1 MIKAL
6 FFDIDGTWVSFNT
19 HKIAQSTID
28 GLNIAKERSIKI
40 FISTGRPLSFIN
52 NLEDIEHLVDGYIT
66 TNGSY
71 NFMGKSVISMH
82 SIPKEEV
89 LTLVDY
95 LNKHEYPAI
104 LVGTDNTAVINH
116 KPIVDRIVIDTLNIT
131 NIDFSITAETVLQ
144 QDILQI
150 TPFIT
155 QEQQDIIM
163 PQIPHCASERW
174 HPEFIDTVNKQAS
187 KGKALSDIVAYNDL
201 LISETMAF
209 GDGGNDI
216 SMLLKAG
223 VGVAMGNANDNV
235 KAMANYVTSSAD
247 DDGIYKALKHFEV
260 I

>member
-6 FFDIDGTWVSFNT
+6 FFDIDGTLVSFNT
-19 HKIAQSTID
+19 HKVAQSTIN
-28 GLNIAKERSIKI
+28 GLNIAKERGIKI

-52 NLEDIEHLVDGYIT
+52 NLEDIEHLIDGYIT

-131 NIDFSITAETVLQ
+131 NIDFSITAKTVLQ

-223 VGVAMGNANDNV
+223 IGVAMGNANDNV

>member
-6 FFDIDGTWVSFNT
+6 FFDIDGTLVSFNT
-19 HKIAQSTID
+19 HKVAQSTIE
-28 GLNIAKERSIKI
+28 GLNIAKERGIKI

-52 NLEDIEHLVDGYIT
+52 NLEDIEHLIDGYIT

-89 LTLVDY
+89 L
-95 LNKHEYPAI
+95 
-104 LVGTDNTAVINH
+104 GTDNTAVINH

-131 NIDFSITAETVLQ
+131 NIDYSITAETVLQ

>member
-6 FFDIDGTWVSFNT
+6 FFDIDGTLVSFNT
-19 HKIAQSTID
+19 HKVAQSTIE
-28 GLNIAKERSIKI
+28 GLNIAKERGIKI

-52 NLEDIEHLVDGYIT
+52 NLEDIEHLIDGYIT

-95 LNKHEYPAI
+95 LNKHENPAI

>member
-6 FFDIDGTWVSFNT
+6 FFDIDGTLVSFNT
-19 HKIAQSTID
+19 HKVAQSTIE
-28 GLNIAKERSIKI
+28 GLNIAKERGIKI

-52 NLEDIEHLVDGYIT
+52 NLEDIEHLIDGYIT

-71 NFMGKSVISMH
+71 NFMGRSVISMH

>member
-6 FFDIDGTWVSFNT
+6 FFDIDGTLVSFNT

-28 GLNIAKERSIKI
+28 GLNIAKERGIKI

-52 NLEDIEHLVDGYIT
+52 NLGDIEHLIDGYIT

-82 SIPKEEV
+82 SIPQEEV

-144 QDILQI
+144 QDMLQI

-163 PQIPHCASERW
+163 PQIPHCTSERW

-247 DDGIYKALKHFEV
+247 NDGIYKALKHFEV

>member
-6 FFDIDGTWVSFNT
+6 FFDIDGTLVSFNT
-19 HKIAQSTID
+19 HKVAQSTIE
-28 GLNIAKERSIKI
+28 GLNIAKERGIKI

-52 NLEDIEHLVDGYIT
+52 NLEDIEHLIDGYIT

-131 NIDFSITAETVLQ
+131 NIDFSTTAKTVLQ

>member
-6 FFDIDGTWVSFNT
+6 FFDIDGTLVSFNT
-19 HKIAQSTID
+19 HKVAQSTIG
-28 GLNIAKERSIKI
+28 GLNIAKERGIKI

-52 NLEDIEHLVDGYIT
+52 NLEDIEHLIDGYIT

-131 NIDFSITAETVLQ
+131 NIDYSITAETVLQ

-235 KAMANYVTSSAD
+235 KAMANYVTSSVD

>member
-6 FFDIDGTWVSFNT
+6 FFDIDGTLVSFNT
-19 HKIAQSTID
+19 HKVAQSTIE
-28 GLNIAKERSIKI
+28 GLNIAKERGIKI

-52 NLEDIEHLVDGYIT
+52 NLEDIEHLIDGYIT

-131 NIDFSITAETVLQ
+131 NIDYSITAETVLQ

-174 HPEFIDTVNKQAS
+174 HPDFIDTVNKQAS

>member
-1 MIKAL
+1 MIRAL
-6 FFDIDGTWVSFNT
+6 FFDIDGTLVSFNT
-19 HKIAQSTID
+19 HKVAQSTID
-28 GLNIAKERSIKI
+28 GLNIAKERGIKI

-52 NLEDIEHLVDGYIT
+52 KLEDIEHLIDGYIT

-131 NIDFSITAETVLQ
+131 NIDFSITAKTVLQ

>member
-6 FFDIDGTWVSFNT
+6 FFDIDGTLVSFNT
-19 HKIAQSTID
+19 HKVAQSTIE
-28 GLNIAKERSIKI
+28 GLNIAKERGIKI

-52 NLEDIEHLVDGYIT
+52 NLEDIEHLIDGYIT

-131 NIDFSITAETVLQ
+131 NIDFSITAKTVLQ

-209 GDGGNDI
+209 GDGGNDS

-223 VGVAMGNANDNV
+223 VGVAMGNANDDV
-235 KAMANYVTSSAD
+235 KAIANYVTSSAD

>member
-6 FFDIDGTWVSFNT
+6 FFDIDGTLVSFNT
-19 HKIAQSTID
+19 HKVAQSTID
-28 GLNIAKERSIKI
+28 GLNIAKERGIEI

-52 NLEDIEHLVDGYIT
+52 NLEDIEHLIDGYIT

-131 NIDFSITAETVLQ
+131 NIDFSITSETVLQ

-223 VGVAMGNANDNV
+223 IGVAMGNANDNV

>member
-6 FFDIDGTWVSFNT
+6 FFDIDGTLVSFNT
-19 HKIAQSTID
+19 HKVAQSTID
-28 GLNIAKERSIKI
+28 GLNIAKERGIKI

-52 NLEDIEHLVDGYIT
+52 NLEDIEHLIDGYIT

-131 NIDFSITAETVLQ
+131 NIDLSITAETVLQ

-247 DDGIYKALKHFEV
+247 DGGIYKALKHFEV

>member
-6 FFDIDGTWVSFNT
+6 FFDIDGTLVSFNT
-19 HKIAQSTID
+19 HKVAQSTID
-28 GLNIAKERSIKI
+28 GLNIAKERGIKI

-52 NLEDIEHLVDGYIT
+52 KLEDIEHLIDGYIT

-131 NIDFSITAETVLQ
+131 NIDFSITAKTVLQ

-223 VGVAMGNANDNV
+223 IGVAMGNANDNV

>member
-6 FFDIDGTWVSFNT
+6 FFDIDGTLVSFNT
-19 HKIAQSTID
+19 HKVAQSTID
-28 GLNIAKERSIKI
+28 GLNIAKERGIKI

-235 KAMANYVTSSAD
+235 KAMASYVTSSAD
-247 DDGIYKALKHFEV
+247 DDGIYKALKYFEV

>member
-1 MIKAL
+1 MIRAL
-6 FFDIDGTWVSFNT
+6 FFDIDGTLVSFNT
-19 HKIAQSTID
+19 HKVAQSTID
-28 GLNIAKERSIKI
+28 GLNIAKERGIKI

-52 NLEDIEHLVDGYIT
+52 KLEDIEHLIDGYIT

-131 NIDFSITAETVLQ
+131 NIDFSITAKTVLQ

-150 TPFIT
+150 PPFIT
-155 QEQQDIIM
+155 QAQQDIIM

>member
-1 MIKAL
+1 MIRAL
-6 FFDIDGTWVSFNT
+6 FFDIDGTLVSFNT
-19 HKIAQSTID
+19 HKVAQSTID
-28 GLNIAKERSIKI
+28 GLNIAKERGIKI

-52 NLEDIEHLVDGYIT
+52 NLEDIEHLIDGYIT

-131 NIDFSITAETVLQ
+131 NIDFSITAKTVLQ

>member
-1 MIKAL
+1 MIRAL
-6 FFDIDGTWVSFNT
+6 FFDIDGTLVSFNT
-19 HKIAQSTID
+19 HKVAQSTID
-28 GLNIAKERSIKI
+28 GLNIAKERGIKI

-52 NLEDIEHLVDGYIT
+52 KLEDIEHLIDGYIT

>member
-6 FFDIDGTWVSFNT
+6 FFDIDGTLVSFNT
-19 HKIAQSTID
+19 HKVAQSTIE
-28 GLNIAKERSIKI
+28 GLNIAKERGIKI

-52 NLEDIEHLVDGYIT
+52 NLEDIEHLIDGYIT

-201 LISETMAF
+201 LISVTMAF

>member
-6 FFDIDGTWVSFNT
+6 FLDIDGTLVSFNT
-19 HKIAQSTID
+19 HKVAQSTIN
-28 GLNIAKERSIKI
+28 GLNIAKERGIKI

-52 NLEDIEHLVDGYIT
+52 NLEDIEHLIDGYIT

-131 NIDFSITAETVLQ
+131 NIDFSITAKTVLQ

-174 HPEFIDTVNKQAS
+174 HPDFIDTVNKQAS

-223 VGVAMGNANDNV
+223 IGVAMGNANDNV
-235 KAMANYVTSSAD
+235 KAIANYVTSSAD

>member
-6 FFDIDGTWVSFNT
+6 FFDIDGTLVSFNT
-19 HKIAQSTID
+19 HKVAQSTID
-28 GLNIAKERSIKI
+28 GLNIAKERGIKI

-247 DDGIYKALKHFEV
+247 DDGIYKALKYFEV

>member
-6 FFDIDGTWVSFNT
+6 FFDIDGTLVSFNT

-28 GLNIAKERSIKI
+28 GLNIAKERGIKI

-52 NLEDIEHLVDGYIT
+52 NLGDIEHLIDGYIT

-82 SIPKEEV
+82 SIPQEEV

-131 NIDFSITAETVLQ
+131 NIDFSITAEAVLQ

-163 PQIPHCASERW
+163 PQIPHCTSERW

-235 KAMANYVTSSAD
+235 KTIANYVTSSVD

>member
-6 FFDIDGTWVSFNT
+6 FFDIDGTLVSFNT

-28 GLNIAKERSIKI
+28 GLNIAKERGIKI

-52 NLEDIEHLVDGYIT
+52 NLEDIEHLIDGYIT

-131 NIDFSITAETVLQ
+131 NIDFSITAKTILQ

-163 PQIPHCASERW
+163 PQIPHCTSERW

>member
-6 FFDIDGTWVSFNT
+6 FFDIDGTLVSFNT
-19 HKIAQSTID
+19 HKVAQSTIE
-28 GLNIAKERSIKI
+28 GLNIAKERGIKI

-52 NLEDIEHLVDGYIT
+52 NLEDIEHLIDGYIT

-163 PQIPHCASERW
+163 PQIPHCTSERW

>member
-6 FFDIDGTWVSFNT
+6 FFDIDGTLVSFNT
-19 HKIAQSTID
+19 HKVAQSTID
-28 GLNIAKERSIKI
+28 GLNIAKERGIKI

-52 NLEDIEHLVDGYIT
+52 KLGDIEHLIDGYIT

-89 LTLVDY
+89 LTLVNY

-223 VGVAMGNANDNV
+223 VGVAMGNANDNI

>member
-6 FFDIDGTWVSFNT
+6 FFDIDGTLVSFNT
-19 HKIAQSTID
+19 HKVAQSTIE
-28 GLNIAKERSIKI
+28 GLNIAKERGIKI

-52 NLEDIEHLVDGYIT
+52 NLEDIEHLIDGYIT

-89 LTLVDY
+89 LALVDY

-131 NIDFSITAETVLQ
+131 NIDYSITAETVLQ

>member
-6 FFDIDGTWVSFNT
+6 FFDIDGTLVSFNT

-28 GLNIAKERSIKI
+28 GLNIAKERGIKI

-52 NLEDIEHLVDGYIT
+52 NLGDIEHLIDGYIT

-89 LTLVDY
+89 LTLVNY

-235 KAMANYVTSSAD
+235 KAMANYVTSSTD
-247 DDGIYKALKHFEV
+247 DDGIYKALKQFEV

>member
-1 MIKAL
+1 MIRAL
-6 FFDIDGTWVSFNT
+6 FFDIDGTLVSFNT
-19 HKIAQSTID
+19 HKVAQSTID
-28 GLNIAKERSIKI
+28 GLNIAKERGIKI

-52 NLEDIEHLVDGYIT
+52 NLEDIEHLIDGYIT

-71 NFMGKSVISMH
+71 NFMGRSVISMH

-247 DDGIYKALKHFEV
+247 EDGIYKALKHFEV

>member
-1 MIKAL
+1 MIRAL
-6 FFDIDGTWVSFNT
+6 FFDIDGTLVSFNT
-19 HKIAQSTID
+19 HKVAQSTID
-28 GLNIAKERSIKI
+28 GLNIAKERGIKI

-52 NLEDIEHLVDGYIT
+52 NLEDIEHLIDGYIT

>member
-6 FFDIDGTWVSFNT
+6 FFDIDGTLVSFNT
-19 HKIAQSTID
+19 HKVAQSTID
-28 GLNIAKERSIKI
+28 GLNIAKERGIKI

-52 NLEDIEHLVDGYIT
+52 NLEDIEHLIDGYIT

-131 NIDFSITAETVLQ
+131 NIDFSITAKTVLQ

>member
-6 FFDIDGTWVSFNT
+6 FFDIDGTLVSFNT
-19 HKIAQSTID
+19 HKVAQSTIE
-28 GLNIAKERSIKI
+28 GLNIAKERGIKI

-52 NLEDIEHLVDGYIT
+52 NLEDIEHLIDSYIT

>member
-6 FFDIDGTWVSFNT
+6 FFDIDGTLVSFNT
-19 HKIAQSTID
+19 HKVAQSTID
-28 GLNIAKERSIKI
+28 GLNIAKERGIKI

-52 NLEDIEHLVDGYIT
+52 NLEDIEHLIDGYIT

-223 VGVAMGNANDNV
+223 VGVAMENANDNV

-247 DDGIYKALKHFEV
+247 DNGIYKALKHFEV

>member
-1 MIKAL
+1 MIRAL
-6 FFDIDGTWVSFNT
+6 FFDIDGTLVSFNT
-19 HKIAQSTID
+19 HKVAQSTID
-28 GLNIAKERSIKI
+28 GLNIAKERGIKI

-52 NLEDIEHLVDGYIT
+52 KLEDIEHLIDGYIT

-131 NIDFSITAETVLQ
+131 NIDYSITAETVLQ

-247 DDGIYKALKHFEV
+247 DGGIYKALKHFEV

>member
-6 FFDIDGTWVSFNT
+6 FFDIDGTLVSFNT
-19 HKIAQSTID
+19 HKVAQSTIE
-28 GLNIAKERSIKI
+28 GLNIAKERGIKI

-52 NLEDIEHLVDGYIT
+52 NLEDIEHLIDGYIT

-116 KPIVDRIVIDTLNIT
+116 KPIVDRIIIDTLNIT

-247 DDGIYKALKHFEV
+247 DDGIYKALKYFEV

>member
-6 FFDIDGTWVSFNT
+6 FFDIDGTLVSFNT

-28 GLNIAKERSIKI
+28 GLNIAKERGIKI

-52 NLEDIEHLVDGYIT
+52 NLGDIEHLIDGYIT

-82 SIPKEEV
+82 STLQEEV

-223 VGVAMGNANDNV
+223 VGVAMGNANNNV

>member
-6 FFDIDGTWVSFNT
+6 FFDIDGTLVSFNT

-28 GLNIAKERSIKI
+28 GLNIAKERGIKI

-52 NLEDIEHLVDGYIT
+52 NLGDIEHLIDGYIT

-71 NFMGKSVISMH
+71 NFMGKSVISMQ

-131 NIDFSITAETVLQ
+131 NIDFSTTAKTVLQ

-163 PQIPHCASERW
+163 PQIPHCTSERW

>member
-6 FFDIDGTWVSFNT
+6 FFDIDGTLVSFNT
-19 HKIAQSTID
+19 HKVAQSTID
-28 GLNIAKERSIKI
+28 GLNIAKERGIKI

-52 NLEDIEHLVDGYIT
+52 NLEDIEHLIDGYIT

-216 SMLLKAG
+216 SILLKAG
-223 VGVAMGNANDNV
+223 VGVAMENANDNV

-247 DDGIYKALKHFEV
+247 DNGIYKALKHFEV

>member
-6 FFDIDGTWVSFNT
+6 FFDIDGTLVSFNT
-19 HKIAQSTID
+19 HKVAQSTID
-28 GLNIAKERSIKI
+28 GLNIAKERGIKI

-52 NLEDIEHLVDGYIT
+52 KLEDIEHLIDGYIT

>member
-6 FFDIDGTWVSFNT
+6 FFDIDGTLVSFNT
-19 HKIAQSTID
+19 HKVAQSTIN
-28 GLNIAKERSIKI
+28 GLNIAKERGIKI

-52 NLEDIEHLVDGYIT
+52 NLEDIEHLIDGYIT

-131 NIDFSITAETVLQ
+131 NIDFSITAKTILQ

-174 HPEFIDTVNKQAS
+174 HPDFIDTVNKQAS